1 MTQVIDRESLL
12 VALRDLVREDP
23 NTFKSL
29 IKEADENIEK
39 QKKERLEQI
48 INEDFAEYDDVFRAL
63 A

>member
-12 VALRDLVREDP
+12 VALRELVREDP

-29 IKEADENIEK
+29 INEADENIEK
-39 QKKERLEQI
+39 QRKERLEQI
-48 INEDFAEYDDVFRAL
+48 VNEDFAEYDDVFRAL